1 MSTVHIVY
9 GPQGAGKSTYAL
21 ALCER
26 ERAMR
31 LSIDAWMA
39 ELFGPDVPQQGTMG
53 WIMTRVARC
62 ESRIWQTAREVAQ
75 KGLPVVLDLGF
86 MRANDRARFASLA
99 AQEGLP
105 VQRHFVSADAGVRR
119 ARVRERNQVRGAT
132 FAFEVTPAMFDAM
145 DPHFEAPSTEELA
158 ASFVHST

>member
-1 MSTVHIVY
+1 MPTVHIVY
-9 GPQGAGKSTYAL
+9 GPQGAGKSTYAM

-31 LSIDAWMA
+31 LSIDVWMA

-53 WIMTRVARC
+53 WIMARVARC
-62 ESRIWQTAREVAQ
+62 ESRIWQTAREVATR
-75 KGLPVVLDLGF
+75 GIPVVLDLGF
-86 MRANDRARFASLA
+86 MRASDRARFASLA
-99 AQEGLP
+99 MQDGLP
-105 VQRHFVSADAGVRR
+105 VQRHFVSANASVRR

-145 DPHFEAPSTEELA
+145 DPHFEAPLTDELA
-158 ASFVHST
+158 TSIVYCS